1 MRRRSVQ
8 TDSSTPVRRRWH
20 VTGQVQGVG
29 FRPFVFNLARDLH
42 LSGLVRNDAQGVLI
56 EAQGPVRELKRFE
69 RQLKADPPVLARI
82 DSMAGD
88 DMVVAP
94 GESEF
99 RIETSLDA
107 PAAGA
112 GVTVDT
118 AVCADCRREM
128 LDAGDRRAGYGLIN
142 CTNCGPRFT
151 IVRRVPYD
159 RPNTTMAG
167 FAMCPE
173 CGREYGDPADR
184 RFHAQPVACPECGPR
199 VELVDNQGKRI
210 DENPYAGAARRLAAG
225 QILAIK
231 GLGGFHLACDATNT
245 DAVAT
250 LRKRKNRDSKP
261 FALMVRSLDEARKL
275 VHLSESAAVLLAS
288 ATCPIVLCPRCD
300 FSANGMGIRQS
311 TADVSEYRH
320 HGLEARATIASAV
333 ADGVHRLGIML
344 PYTPVQHLLL
354 AADPQL
360 PPLVMTSAN
369 ISDDPLVIDNQEAVS
384 RLGPMCDA
392 ILWHDRPIERPV
404 DDSVL
409 IDMGDDEDP
418 LPIRRARGLVPAAI
432 DLPVYA
438 AAGLAVGA
446 ELKNTVAVVRDGK
459 ATLSHHLGDL
469 THAASYDCFRNAIVD
484 MRLLFGVEPKW
495 IAHDMHPLYLS
506 TSAASELANEL
517 GVPTVAVQHHHAHAA
532 AVMAEHGI
540 TGPVLAIVCD
550 GVGYGSDGQI
560 WGGELLVAD
569 LKDFT
574 RIGHLTAMPL
584 AGGDAAARDTRRCG
598 MALLM
603 QAFGKNF
610 TELPI
615 AGRIM
620 PKKSDRDF
628 IAAMLRDNV
637 RCVASTAA
645 GRLFD
650 GVTAILGVCAKN
662 THEAEAAM
670 KLEALAAAGAH
681 VEGEPDYF
689 TVHRDQPLRID
700 FCLLI
705 AELVERIGKG
715 QSAADLA
722 AFFHRQFDAAWVAM
736 LELAAVGT
744 GLNRVVIS
752 GGVFCNEI
760 LTKGLTRRLQQ
771 RGFEVLRHRRVP
783 PNDGGVALG
792 QAAVAA
798 ARMGGSL
805 CA

>member
-8 TDSSTPVRRRWH
+8 LDNSSPVRRRWH

-42 LSGLVRNDAQGVLI
+42 LSGLVRNDAKGVLI
-56 EAQGPVRELKRFE
+56 EAQGPARELNRFE
-69 RQLKADPPVLARI
+69 RQIKTDTPPLARI
-82 DSMAGD
+82 DSMAGND
-88 DMVVAP
+88 IVPAP
-94 GESEF
+94 GESDF
-99 RIETSLDA
+99 RIEVSLDA
-107 PAAGA
+107 ATAAA
-112 GVTVDT
+112 EVTVDT
-118 AVCADCRREM
+118 AVCPDCLREM
-128 LDAGDRRAGYGLIN
+128 LEPKDRRYRYGLIN

-167 FAMCPE
+167 FAMCPA
-173 CGREYGDPADR
+173 CGREYANPADR
-184 RFHAQPVACPECGPR
+184 RFHAQPIACPACGPR
-199 VELVDNQGKRI
+199 VELVDNQGLKI
-210 DENPYAGAARRLAAG
+210 AADPFDGAARRLRAG
-225 QILAIK
+225 QIVAIK
-231 GLGGFHLACDATNT
+231 GLGGFHLACDATSAE
-245 DAVAT
+245 AVAK
-250 LRKRKNRDSKP
+250 LRQRKNRDSKP
-261 FALMVRSLDEARKL
+261 FALMVRSLDEARTL
-275 VHLSESAAVLLAS
+275 VHLSESAAGLLTSPA
-288 ATCPIVLCPRCD
+288 CPIVLCPRRSATSVLAGADCPD
-300 FSANGMGIRQS
+300 IHNFSRP
-311 TADVSEYRH
+311 
-320 HGLEARATIASAV
+320 ARTPAPLV
-333 ADGVHRLGIML
+333 ADAVHRLGIML
-344 PYTPVQHLLL
+344 PYTPVQHLLF

-369 ISDDPLVIDNQEAVS
+369 ISDEPLVIANQEALA
-384 RLGPMCDA
+384 RLGSMCDA

-446 ELKNTVAVVRDGK
+446 ELKATVAVVRDGK
-459 ATLSHHLGDL
+459 AILSHHLGDL

-484 MRLLFGVEPKW
+484 MRLLFGVQPRW

-532 AVMAEHGI
+532 AVLAEHGI
-540 TGPVLAIVCD
+540 AGPVLAVICD

-560 WGGELLVAD
+560 WGGELLAAD

-574 RIGHLTAMPL
+574 RVGHITPMPL
-584 AGGDAAARDTRRCG
+584 AGGDAAARDTRRCA

-603 QAFGKNF
+603 QAFGKKF
-610 TELPI
+610 VELPI
-615 AGRIM
+615 ASRIM
-620 PKKSDRDF
+620 PKKSDREF
-628 IAAMLRDNV
+628 IAGMLRQNV
-637 RCVASTAA
+637 RCVPSTAA

-650 GVTAILGVCAKN
+650 GVAAILGVCEKN

-670 KLEALAAAGAH
+670 KLEALASTGAY

-689 TVHRDQPLRID
+689 TVERDQPLRIN
-700 FCLLI
+700 FSP
-705 AELVERIGKG
+705 LVTQLVDRIGKG
-715 QSAADLA
+715 HSAADLA
-722 AFFHRQFDAAWVAM
+722 ALFHRQFDAAWVAM
-736 LELAAVGT
+736 IELAAVAT
-744 GLNRVVIS
+744 GLNRVAIS

-760 LTKGLTRRLQQ
+760 LTKGLIRRLTR

-783 PNDGGVALG
+783 PNDGGIALG

-798 ARMGGSL
+798 ARMGGHT

>member
-1 MRRRSVQ
+1 MRRRSAQ
-8 TDSSTPVRRRWH
+8 IDSSKPVRRRWH

-29 FRPFVFNLARDLH
+29 FRPFVFNLACHLH
-42 LSGLVRNDAQGVLI
+42 LSGLVRNDAKGVLI
-56 EAQGPVRELKRFE
+56 EAQGSARELNRFE
-69 RQLKADPPVLARI
+69 RQLKTDPPPLARI

-88 DMVVAP
+88 DIVPAP
-94 GESEF
+94 GESDF
-99 RIETSLDA
+99 RIEVSLDA
-107 PAAGA
+107 AAVGA
-112 GVTVDT
+112 EVTVDT
-118 AVCADCRREM
+118 AVCPDCLREM
-128 LDAGDRRAGYGLIN
+128 LDPKDRRFGYGLIN

-151 IVRRVPYD
+151 IVRKVPYD

-167 FAMCPE
+167 FAMCPA
-173 CGREYGDPADR
+173 CGREYGNPADR
-184 RFHAQPVACPECGPR
+184 RFHAQPIACPECGPH
-199 VELVDNQGKRI
+199 VELVDNQGRKI
-210 DENPYAGAARRLAAG
+210 DGDPFDGAAKRLHGG
-225 QILAIK
+225 QVVAIK
-231 GLGGFHLACDATNT
+231 GLGGFHLACDATNAE
-245 DAVAT
+245 AVAT

-261 FALMVRSLDEARKL
+261 FALMVRDLDEVRKL
-275 VHLSESAAVLLAS
+275 VHLSESAASLLAS
-288 ATCPIVLCPRCD
+288 PTCPIVLCPRRD
-300 FSANGMGIRQS
+300 ISVGGMAVQRS

-320 HGLEARATIASAV
+320 HGLEARATIAAGV
-333 ADGVHRLGIML
+333 ADGMHRLGVML
-344 PYTPVQHLLL
+344 PYTPVQHLLF
-354 AADPQL
+354 AADAQL

-384 RLGPMCDA
+384 RLGSMCDA

-409 IDMGDDEDP
+409 IDMGDDEEP

-432 DLPVYA
+432 ELPVYA

-446 ELKNTVAVVRDGK
+446 ELKDTVAVVRDGK
-459 ATLSHHLGDL
+459 AILSHHLGDL
-469 THAASYDCFRNAIVD
+469 THAASYDCFRKAIVD
-484 MRLLFGVEPKW
+484 MRLLFGVQPQW
-495 IAHDMHPLYLS
+495 IVHDMHPLYLS

-540 TGPVLAIVCD
+540 SAPVLAIICD

-584 AGGDAAARDTRRCG
+584 AGGDAAARDTRRCA

-603 QAFGKNF
+603 QAFGKKF

-615 AGRIM
+615 VARIM
-620 PKKSDRDF
+620 PKAVDRDF
-628 IAAMLRDNV
+628 IAEMLRGNV
-637 RCVASTAA
+637 RCVPSTAA

-650 GVTAILGVCAKN
+650 GVAAILGVCEKN

-670 KLEALAAAGAH
+670 KLEALAAAGAY

-689 TVHRDQPLRID
+689 TVVREQPLRID
-700 FCLLI
+700 FSPMI
-705 AELVERIGKG
+705 VELVERIAKG
-715 QSAADLA
+715 HSAADLS
-722 AFFHRQFDAAWVAM
+722 AFFHRQFDAAWIGMV
-736 LELAAVGT
+736 ELAAVDT
-744 GLNRVVIS
+744 GLNRVAIS

-760 LTKGLTRRLQQ
+760 LTKGLTRRLRQ

-783 PNDGGVALG
+783 PNDGGIALG

-798 ARMGGSL
+798 ARMGSSP